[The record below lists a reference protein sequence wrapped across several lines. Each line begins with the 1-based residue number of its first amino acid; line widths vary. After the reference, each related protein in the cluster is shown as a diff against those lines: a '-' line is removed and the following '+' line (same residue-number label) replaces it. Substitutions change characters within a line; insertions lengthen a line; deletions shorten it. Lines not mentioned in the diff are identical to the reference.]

1 MYLQEYLDRRMFM
14 VNFSSCWNSNNACPR
29 LWNVFLVFFV
39 IFTSSYYG
47 GCNLAN
53 LSGCLTNG
61 LIVEKSALSILL
73 YFFFSAIFEISFKS
87 FSWSI
92 SRILA
97 FSVSTLFFV
106 YIPDSLL
113 VNLSAIERY
122 LAFLWLSV
130 QGLIIIDIAHEV
142 NLFIIKQAELAY
154 NFRGAQ
160 AAKPWYI
167 LHMVISVVLLFLV
180 IGVSY
185 FLLLYNGGCIENEI
199 AIGVILSFALLCICF
214 SVSEQCNKGMLI
226 PSIICAYS
234 LLLCFGAVVSNPN
247 SSCKRLSLEPLSD
260 LQNYRMVNVSVK
272 WLQLLTSMTSIV
284 YAAVTGPPSLVWI
297 YKCMYHYF
305 LSLSRGQCF
314 KDPCCGSTS
323 TTGYHLELGLERD
336 LNTDCY
342 SNQNGCEFENASIRM
357 QTNKDKFSS
366 QSTVQLARNYQE
378 IDMSSS
384 RAGGEQTF
392 LLCDNDRLPL
402 ISFNP
407 DYTPCSSKVANN
419 VGPLTMVL
427 SNIQLGFAA
436 CYLAMLLCDWTER
449 SSIKGT
455 SETAINQHEVIEAM
469 YFNLMASIFV
479 WTLYMA
485 ALLNSYYI
493 YRQHNRKFRMLIN
506 I

>member
-1 MYLQEYLDRRMFM
+1 MFI
-14 VNFSSCWNSNNACPR
+14 VNFASCWNNNNACPR

-39 IFTSSYYG
+39 IFTSSYFG

-53 LSGCLTNG
+53 LSGCITNG
-61 LIVEKSALSILL
+61 LIVDKSALSILL
-73 YFFFSAIFEISFKS
+73 YYFFSAIFEISFKS

-97 FSVSTLFFV
+97 LSVSISFFL

-113 VNLSAIERY
+113 VNLSEIERY

-167 LHMVISVVLLFLV
+167 LHMVISVVLLSLV

-199 AIGVILSFALLCICF
+199 AIGMILSFALLCICF
-214 SVSEQCNKGMLI
+214 SVSEQCNKGILI

-234 LLLCFGAVVSNPN
+234 LLLCFSAVLSNSN
-247 SSCKRLSLEPLSD
+247 SSCRRLSVELLSD
-260 LQNYRMVNVSVK
+260 TKSYRMVNLSVK
-272 WLQLLTSMTSIV
+272 WFQLLTSITSIV
-284 YAAVTGPPSLVWI
+284 YAAVTGPPSLVWT

-305 LSLSRGQCF
+305 LSLSRGQCL

-323 TTGYHLELGLERD
+323 TTGYHLELGIERD
-336 LNTDCY
+336 LNTDYY
-342 SNQNGCEFENASIRM
+342 SNQNGGEFENASIRM
-357 QTNKDKFSS
+357 QTNKDNFTR
-366 QSTVQLARNYQE
+366 QSTVQFASNYQE
-378 IDMSSS
+378 IDVSSP
-384 RAGGEQTF
+384 RGGGEQTY
-392 LLCDNDRLPL
+392 LLSDNDRLPL
-402 ISFNP
+402 ISSNP

-419 VGPLTMVL
+419 LDPLTMVL

-449 SSIKGT
+449 NSLKGT
-455 SETAINQHEVIEAM
+455 SKTAFNQHEVIEAM

-485 ALLNSYYI
+485 ALLKSYYI
-493 YRQHNRKFRMLIN
+493 YRQHNRKLRMLIN
-506 I
+506 V